1 MNVSAAANPNQ
12 AAYDARWRRIL
23 DLVEERRHR
32 HVDAEIKRLVELVWN
47 KGGKL
52 MLDCAFGLPDE
63 TRVENVRAMFA
74 AGRKY
79 AG

>member
-1 MNVSAAANPNQ
+1 MTTGTPKQIDTEV
-12 AAYDARWRRIL
+12 
-23 DLVEERRHR
+23 
-32 HVDAEIKRLVELVWN
+32 KRLVELVWN

-52 MLDCAFGLPDE
+52 MLDCSFGLPDE
-63 TRVENVRAMFA
+63 TPVENARAMFA